1 MVKIPG
7 ILKDFAEQVAVEAG
21 LGFVRIFLNDKIK
34 NITPADMYNAI
45 QTNQDLWDVTPDDM
59 RGGGARFKRQYG
71 NYLEK
76 YQNEINTDLILE
88 EWLRKDR
95 PDLYS
100 TVLNTKG
107 GIVYMSNQVEKIK
120 YKILREL

>member
-1 MVKIPG
+1 MIKIPKIVG
-7 ILKDFAEQVAVEAG
+7 DFLEGAAVEAG

-34 NITPADMYNAI
+34 NVTPGDMYNAI

-59 RGGGARFKRQYG
+59 RGGGSRLKQQFG

-76 YQNEINTDLILE
+76 YQNEINIDLILE
-88 EWLRKDR
+88 EWLRKDH

-107 GIVYMSNQVEKIK
+107 GIVYMNNQVEKIK

>member
-1 MVKIPG
+1 MIKVPKIVG
-7 ILKDFAEQVAVEAG
+7 DFFEQVAVEAG
-21 LGFVRIFLNDKIK
+21 LEIVRGFLNDKIK
-34 NITPADMYNAI
+34 GITPGDMYNAI

-59 RGGGARFKRQYG
+59 RGGGSHLKQRFGK
-71 NYLEK
+71 YLEK
-76 YQNEINTDLILE
+76 YQSEINTEIILE
-88 EWLRKDR
+88 WLQKDH

-107 GIVYMSNQVEKIK
+107 GIIYLSNQVEKMK

>member
-1 MVKIPG
+1 MIKIPG

-21 LGFVRIFLNDKIK
+21 LEITRGFLNDKIK
-34 NITPADMYNAI
+34 DITPGDMYNAI

-59 RGGGARFKRQYG
+59 RGGGSHLKQRFGK
-71 NYLEK
+71 YLEK
-76 YQNEINTDLILE
+76 YKDEVNVDIVL
-88 EWLRKDR
+88 EWLQKDH

-107 GIVYMSNQVEKIK
+107 GIIYLSNQLEKIK
-120 YKILREL
+120 YKVLREL